1 MGALPPAHP
10 YIRPVHHV
18 IRRRDVLLP
27 VVLAVLAAIELLIL
41 DVEAPL
47 APIALQAAA
56 CGLLVFRS
64 RWPWAVGTVAGVAS
78 ALMPYLGTKLDDPAV
93 PILII
98 GLACWTLGRGLDD
111 WRGLASVALIELAI
125 LSDFSQK
132 NRAFDASD
140 LVFVSVILLPPY
152 LFGVGA
158 RTLVARNE
166 RLAEQAAELLRLQE
180 TVRQEAAA
188 AERGRIARELHDVI
202 AHSVSA
208 MVVQASAA
216 GASFDHAPAAARQAI
231 DDIASTGRK
240 ALAETGRLLHLL
252 RDEKDELGLAPD
264 SGVDQLPALLDDM
277 RRKGLDVELRQE
289 GALDDLPVGLGLSV
303 YRIVQ
308 EILTN
313 ALKHSQD
320 KCLSLLIRRTPD
332 ALRIRADNV
341 AGPRGLGSGLGLLG
355 MAERVSVFGGTLS
368 HGQQADRYVVEADL
382 PLRET

>member
-1 MGALPPAHP
+1 M
-10 YIRPVHHV
+10 
-18 IRRRDVLLP
+18 
-27 VVLAVLAAIELLIL
+27 LAVLAAIELLVL
-41 DVEAPL
+41 DVDTPL
-47 APIALQAAA
+47 APIALQAGA
-56 CGLLVFRS
+56 CGLLALRG
-64 RWPWAVGTVAGVAS
+64 RWPWTVATVAGVAS
-78 ALMPYLGTKLDDPAV
+78 ALMPYLGTNLDDPAV

-111 WRGLASVALIELAI
+111 RRGLASVALFELVI
-125 LSDFSQK
+125 LSDFSQS
-132 NRAFDASD
+132 NRAFDVSD

-158 RTLVARNE
+158 RTLVVRNQ
-166 RLAEQAAELLRLQE
+166 RLAEQAAELLRLQD

-252 RDEKDELGLAPD
+252 RDENDELGLAPD
-264 SGVDQLPALLDDM
+264 SGADQLPALLDDM
-277 RRKGLDVELRQE
+277 RHRGLDVELRQE

-320 KCLSLLIRRTPD
+320 KSLSLLIRRTPD
-332 ALRIRADNV
+332 ALRIRAVNV
-341 AGPRGLGSGLGLLG
+341 AGSRGLGSGLGLLG
-355 MAERVSVFGGTLS
+355 MAERVSVFGGTLR
-368 HGQQADRYVVEADL
+368 HGREADRYVVEADL